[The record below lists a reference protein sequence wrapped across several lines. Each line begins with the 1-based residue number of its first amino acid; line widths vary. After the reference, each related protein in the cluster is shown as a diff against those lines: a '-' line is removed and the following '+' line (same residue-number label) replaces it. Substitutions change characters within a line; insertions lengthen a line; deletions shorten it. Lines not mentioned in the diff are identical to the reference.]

1 MSIQQ
6 TLPAR
11 SATSAKWAGH
21 SNLQSIV
28 KSEIIDKFTYGAAV
42 CILASTEYFS
52 LGLAITYTGSANTDE
67 FGVNANARYM
77 F

>member
-6 TLPAR
+6 TLPQLA
-11 SATSAKWAGH
+11 ATSAKWAAP
-21 SNLQSIV
+21 SNLQSHV
-28 KSEIIDKFTYGAAV
+28 KSEIIDKFTYGAAFG
-42 CILASTEYFS
+42 ISASTENFS
-52 LGLAITYTGSANTDE
+52 LGLAITYTGSSNTDE